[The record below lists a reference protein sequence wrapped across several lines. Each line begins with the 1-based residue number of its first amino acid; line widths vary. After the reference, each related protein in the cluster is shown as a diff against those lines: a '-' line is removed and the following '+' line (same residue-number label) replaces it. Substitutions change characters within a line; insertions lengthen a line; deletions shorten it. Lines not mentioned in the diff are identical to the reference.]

1 MQEQVGEVA
10 VADSV
15 KAYILAI
22 ASATRSMEEITLGVS
37 PRGSIALYKAAK
49 ANAFIFDMDGL
60 IFDTERIFME
70 ILQEIAGK
78 QGYHLTKEMYMNYI
92 IQRTKMTKPILKQQ

>member
-1 MQEQVGEVA
+1 M
-10 VADSV
+10 

-49 ANAFIFDMDGL
+49 ANAFIFERNYVTPGDVKAMAECVLAHRIILSAKGKT
-60 IFDTERIFME
+60 IFGTSQACLAAVLERVAVPM
-70 ILQEIAGK
+70 G
-78 QGYHLTKEMYMNYI
+78 
-92 IQRTKMTKPILKQQ
+92 